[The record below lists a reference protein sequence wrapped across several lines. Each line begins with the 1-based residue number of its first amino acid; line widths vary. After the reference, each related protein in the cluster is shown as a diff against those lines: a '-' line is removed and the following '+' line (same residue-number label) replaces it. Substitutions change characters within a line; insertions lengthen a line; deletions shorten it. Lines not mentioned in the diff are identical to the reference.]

1 MTQDL
6 QNPGDE
12 RLTAFL
18 RAHAPEAAPPPA
30 ALEERLLA
38 AIAQPSPRPSRISA
52 ARFRWLWLGPIG
64 LAVAAAATLVLSLHQ
79 PRVQP
84 SAQDEELA
92 TFIVTNWQAVLA
104 EDGTE
109 GDAASVS
116 ALLTAMP

>member
-6 QNPGDE
+6 RNSGDE

-18 RAHAPEAAPPPA
+18 RAHAPEAAAPEA

-38 AIAQPSPRPSRISA
+38 AIAQPPPRSSRVPA
-52 ARFRWLWLGPIG
+52 TRFRWLWLGPVG

-79 PRVQP
+79 PSVPP
-84 SAQDEELA
+84 STQDEQLA
-92 TFIVTNWQAVLA
+92 TFLVTNWQAVFT

-109 GDAASVS
+109 GDATSVS
-116 ALLTAMP
+116 ALLAAMP